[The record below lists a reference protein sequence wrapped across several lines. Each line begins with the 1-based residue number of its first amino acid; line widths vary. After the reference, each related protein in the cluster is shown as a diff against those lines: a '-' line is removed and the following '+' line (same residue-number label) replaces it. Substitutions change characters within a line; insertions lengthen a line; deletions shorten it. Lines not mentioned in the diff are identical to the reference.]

1 MRKWEN
7 PHQSASKQYHQLLPR
22 WAFMDKKQ
30 QRLGYIKILIFLN
43 RIESNGFLFSQW
55 IDTLQYVFCF
65 VTTASDL
72 LVGML
77 LIENFFFNNFS
88 YFHLFQSFHLISLT
102 SVLSDSG
109 TDGPWNLC
117 LELEFREQG
126 DSKFGK

>member
-1 MRKWEN
+1 
-7 PHQSASKQYHQLLPR
+7 
-22 WAFMDKKQ
+22 MD
-30 QRLGYIKILIFLN
+30 
-43 RIESNGFLFSQW
+43 
-55 IDTLQYVFCF
+55 FCF
-65 VTTASDL
+65 FNELTLCNMNSALLLLTTASDL